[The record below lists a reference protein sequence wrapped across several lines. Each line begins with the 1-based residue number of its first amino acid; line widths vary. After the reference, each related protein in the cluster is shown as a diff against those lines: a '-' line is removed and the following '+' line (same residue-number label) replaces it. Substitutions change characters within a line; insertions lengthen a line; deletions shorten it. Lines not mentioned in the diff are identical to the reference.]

1 MKRKLYPFHYKR
13 EDKHIGSENAK
24 SMTINH
30 QPNPPQNTHSMT
42 DKAVLLAVYLSVV
55 IPSSRFG
62 LVSKQLGYGA
72 LKRGHTQL

>member
-30 QPNPPQNTHSMT
+30 QPNPPQNTHNMT
-42 DKAVLLAVYLSVV
+42 DKAVLLAVYLSVI